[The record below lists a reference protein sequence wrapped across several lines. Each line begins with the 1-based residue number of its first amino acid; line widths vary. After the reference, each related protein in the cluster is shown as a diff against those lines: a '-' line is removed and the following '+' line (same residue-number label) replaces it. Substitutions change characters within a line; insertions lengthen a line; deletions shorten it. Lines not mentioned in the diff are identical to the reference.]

1 MVKNFIMKD
10 PLESEE
16 AKWEESQNVMWSCP
30 HHGKETYFNIK
41 KLERQRKMREYVYVW
56 FHDDEDG
63 DEKMWVRITNG
74 TRSRGQGVLDNQPV
88 KLSYLKLGDIVKFK
102 TDDDGITW
110 AKTG

>member
-1 MVKNFIMKD
+1 MVKKFIMKD
-10 PLESEE
+10 PLDSEE
-16 AKWEESQNVMWSCP
+16 AKWEEENNVAWSC
-30 HHGKETYFNIK
+30 HKHGKQTYFNIK

-56 FHDDEDG
+56 FHDEEDG

>member
-1 MVKNFIMKD
+1 MVNKFIMKD

-30 HHGKETYFNIK
+30 EHGKETYFNIK

-88 KLSYLKLGDIVKFK
+88 KLSYLKLGDIIRFK

>member
-1 MVKNFIMKD
+1 MVKPIMKN
-10 PLESEE
+10 PLDSEE
-16 AKWEESQNVMWSCP
+16 AKWEESQNVMWTCP
-30 HHGKETYFNIK
+30 HHSKETYFNIK

-74 TRSRGQGVLDNQPV
+74 TRLSGQGVLDNMPV
-88 KLSYLKLGDIVKFK
+88 KLSSLKLGDIVRFK
-102 TDDDGITW
+102 THDDGITR